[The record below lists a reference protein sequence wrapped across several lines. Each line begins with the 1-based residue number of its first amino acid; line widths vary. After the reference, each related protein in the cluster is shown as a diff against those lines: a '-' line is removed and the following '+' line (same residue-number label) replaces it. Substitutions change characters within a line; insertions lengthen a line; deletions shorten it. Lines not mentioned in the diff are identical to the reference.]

1 MKLKTLL
8 LGSAATLIAVSG
20 AQAADAVVAEPEPVD
35 YVKVCDMYGAGFFY
49 IPGTE
54 TCLRVSGEVR
64 VQYEYSQYNSYGAPE
79 HVHDITEIS
88 DLAASDTLDSSATS
102 ATVVFHDHH
111 ESVAAPYWHARVNFD
126 AREETDWGTLRTYI
140 RLEGSGSSDSSAQA
154 DWGALD
160 AYIEL
165 GGISTGY
172 RTSRVELTGLPG
184 LMYDGSYFGGGRVMY
199 MDYTYAAN
207 GLAIIAGLS
216 LDNEGLAA
224 AAGGAHPDFGG
235 ESVDGYI
242 RFDYSGSMFN
252 IGGVYGHDTSAS
264 EGAWGVYGNVTP
276 MDGLLI
282 QGYYNSQS
290 ASTQFGGGGDTQKW
304 GIGASYAIMDNVS
317 IAAGYYEIES
327 SGAGAQMDLEGWS
340 LGLDW
345 NVVNN
350 LVVRLGYNHE
360 DMGAY
365 GDVSDF
371 RVRIQSN
378 F

>member
-54 TCLRVSGEVR
+54 TCLKISGEVR
-64 VQYEYSQYNSYGAPE
+64 VQYEYSVYDSGGYIYDYVTQGLAL
-79 HVHDITEIS
+79 S
-88 DLAASDTLDSSATS
+88 DSSDTSLEIT
-102 ATVVFHDHH
+102 TVSVHDHH
-111 ESVAAPYWHARVNFD
+111 DSKGTSYWHARVNFD

-140 RLEGSGSSDSSAQA
+140 RLEGAGDGQNSAQSS
-154 DWGALD
+154 WGALD

-184 LMYDGSYFGGGRVMY
+184 LMFDGSYFGGGRTMY

-207 GLAIIAGLS
+207 GLAVIAGVS
-216 LDNEGLAA
+216 LDNEGLARGL
-224 AAGGAHPDFGG
+224 GGARTDFGD

-252 IGGVYGHDTSAS
+252 IGAVYGHDTSAS

-327 SGAGAQMDLEGWS
+327 SGAGAVMDLEGWS